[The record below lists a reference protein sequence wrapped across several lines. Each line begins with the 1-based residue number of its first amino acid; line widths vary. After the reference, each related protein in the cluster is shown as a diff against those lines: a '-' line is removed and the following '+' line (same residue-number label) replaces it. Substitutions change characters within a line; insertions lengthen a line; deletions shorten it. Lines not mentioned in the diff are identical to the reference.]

1 MSRPELLNI
10 LVIDDDKAMRHMLRM
25 VLEREHY
32 RISEAE
38 TAELALQKIGCEV
51 FDAILCDIR
60 MPGTDG
66 LSFLALPQV
75 KNCSAVII
83 MMSAYGSVDTAI
95 ECMKRGAYDYISKPF
110 KADEILLTLKK
121 AEERQRL
128 EQENRRLKQN
138 LAERQ
143 GAVSIDQIVHAS
155 QRMEQLLRQV
165 QKIAASEAPV
175 LINGETGTGKE
186 LVAQALHQNSPRA
199 GGPFLAINCS
209 AISAGLLESELFG
222 HVRGAFT
229 GADRNHQGLFTA
241 ASGGTLF
248 LDEIADL
255 PLELQPKLLRV
266 LQEGEVRPVG
276 SNRSERINTRVIAA
290 SGADLKQMVALG
302 RFRQDLYYRLAVVDV
317 AIPPLRE
324 RPEDI
329 TVISQHFLAE
339 ITSREGLPLPQL
351 SRDDLAVLH
360 AYHWPG
366 NVRELKNF
374 IEKAVIFSRPGEIN
388 LHKLPTERRD
398 GLRDESLNLSLKET
412 IRRIEIDYIGRALQ
426 KTSGNKTQAAQLLEI
441 SLRSL
446 MYKIKEYG
454 IES

>member
-1 MSRPELLNI
+1 MPQPGLLNI
-10 LVIDDDKAMRHMLRM
+10 LVIDDDKAMRHMLRL
-25 VLEREHY
+25 VLERENY

-38 TAELALQKIGCEV
+38 TADMALQMIGREA

-66 LSFLALPQV
+66 LSFLALQPI
-75 KNCSAVII
+75 KDCNAVIV
-83 MMSAYGSVDTAI
+83 MMSAYGSIDTAI

-121 AEERQRL
+121 AEERKRL
-128 EQENRRLKQN
+128 EQENQRLKQN
-138 LAERQ
+138 PAQCQ
-143 GAVSIDQIVHAS
+143 GTVRIDQVVHAS
-155 QRMEQLLRQV
+155 QCMKQLLQQV
-165 QKIAASEAPV
+165 IKIAASEAAV

-186 LVAQALHQNSPRA
+186 LIAQALHEHSPRA
-199 GGPFLAINCS
+199 QGPFLAINCS

-229 GADRNHQGLFTA
+229 GADRNHKGLFA
-241 ASGGTLF
+241 SASGGTLF
-248 LDEIADL
+248 LDEIADF

-266 LQEGEVRPVG
+266 LQESEIRPVG

-290 SGADLKQMVALG
+290 SGAKLEQLVELG
-302 RFRQDLYYRLAVVDV
+302 KFRQDLYYRLAVIDLT
-317 AIPPLRE
+317 IPPLRE

-339 ITSREGLPLPQL
+339 ITSREGLPLPHL
-351 SRDDLAVLH
+351 SREDLEVLH
-360 AYHWPG
+360 SYHWPG

-388 LHKLPTERRD
+388 LHQLPSERR
-398 GLRDESLNLSLKET
+398 GRFRNENLNLSLKDT

-426 KTSGNKTQAAQLLEI
+426 KTSGNRTQAAQLLEI

-446 MYKIKEYG
+446 MYKLKEYE
-454 IES
+454 IEP

>member
-1 MSRPELLNI
+1 MSQPELLNI
-10 LVIDDDKAMRHMLRM
+10 LVIDDDKAMRHMLRL
-25 VLEREHY
+25 VLERDHY

-38 TAELALQKIGCEV
+38 SADSALQMVSHEV

-66 LSFLALPQV
+66 LSFLATPQI
-75 KNCSAVII
+75 KECNAVII
-83 MMSAYGSVDTAI
+83 MMSAYGSIDTAI

-128 EQENRRLKQN
+128 ERENQRLKLH
-138 LAERQ
+138 LAGRQ
-143 GAVSIDQIVHAS
+143 GGTGIDLIVHAS
-155 QRMEQLLRQV
+155 PKMTQLLKQV
-165 QKIAASEAPV
+165 QKIAASEAAV

-186 LVAQALHQNSPRA
+186 LIAQALHQYSSRA
-199 GGPFLAINCS
+199 NGPFLAINCS

-241 ASGGTLF
+241 ATNGTLF

-255 PLELQPKLLRV
+255 PLDLQPKLLRV

-276 SNRSERINTRVIAA
+276 SNRSIRINTRVIAA
-290 SGADLKQMVALG
+290 SGADLKQMVELG
-302 RFRQDLYYRLAVVDV
+302 KFRQDLYYRLAVVDLK
-317 AIPPLRE
+317 IPALRE
-324 RPEDI
+324 RPDDI
-329 TVISQHFLAE
+329 TALGQHFLNE
-339 ITSREGLPLPQL
+339 ITCREGLPLPQL
-351 SRDDLAVLH
+351 SHEDLAMLH
-360 AYHWPG
+360 SYSWPG
-366 NVRELKNF
+366 NVRELKNY

-388 LHKLPTERRD
+388 LHQLPTERSGGIQSENPD
-398 GLRDESLNLSLKET
+398 LSLKKT
-412 IRRIEIDYIGRALQ
+412 ISRIEKDHIQRALK
-426 KTSGNKTQAAQLLEI
+426 KTSGNRTQAAKLLEI

-446 MYKIKEYG
+446 MYKIKEYE
-454 IES
+454 IK